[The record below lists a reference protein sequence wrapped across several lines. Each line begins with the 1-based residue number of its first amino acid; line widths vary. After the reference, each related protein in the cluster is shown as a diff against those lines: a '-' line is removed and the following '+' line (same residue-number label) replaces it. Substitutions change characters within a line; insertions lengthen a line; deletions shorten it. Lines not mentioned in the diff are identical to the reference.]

1 MDITNS
7 IFSIPVQDP
16 KPKGEVFSSI
26 DLHWT
31 KFGSADRYDD
41 VAVIPYERV
50 EAFIDGESFNY
61 EFPTQFHIE
70 RGRKRVNGSLQ
81 DKEYKN
87 DEYLEYR
94 M

>member
-16 KPKGEVFSSI
+16 VGVVFSSI
-26 DLHWT
+26 NLRWT
-31 KFGSADRYDD
+31 KFGTADRYDD
-41 VAVIPYERV
+41 VVVIPYERV
-50 EAFIDGESFNY
+50 QAFIDGECSNV
-61 EFPTQFHIE
+61 ECPTQFHIE
-70 RGRKRVNGSLQ
+70 RGRKRESGSLQ

>member
-16 KPKGEVFSSI
+16 EDEVFSSI
-26 DLHWT
+26 DLNWT
-31 KFGSADRYDD
+31 KFGTADRYDD
-41 VAVIPYERV
+41 VAVIPYKRV
-50 EAFIDGESFNY
+50 DAFILGECSNV
-61 EFPTQFHIE
+61 ECPTQFHIE
-70 RGRKRVNGSLQ
+70 RGRKRSEGSLQ
-81 DKEYKN
+81 DKKYKN